1 MSHTYHP
8 ILSPPMAELPR
19 LHACIPAS
27 ELNEHLRKL
36 ATLTTAYI
44 HPKVISF
51 RSVKNRRNWQKAM
64 PDTSV
69 AGRGL
74 YSNFW
79 RQAPGA
85 VNRVAFFSTST
96 ATYVGK
102 SSVDGGKWHAWGAA
116 LLNNSQG
123 VGGKILII
131 YNSDAHSVDP
141 SLRFKSLMM
150 TPMSNLIK
158 DAHQEYAICS
168 VWYGCGHYPAPVGQD
183 LCVEYTMSWLQNI
196 VTQLE
201 GPFSGSSDPR
211 VQNFTQIS
219 KK

>member
-1 MSHTYHP
+1 MLGQNHSLPHCAHTIALPIIIVISSRTYLPIERPTSHAWLILYGSIFTTAATTRCYHLSPPPQQASPVFELRLLSKPHRSSGLLFFSLATSCRYLPIELPTHNAWLILYGSIFTITTVSHTYHP

-19 LHACIPAS
+19 LYACIPAS

-96 ATYVGK
+96 AT
-102 SSVDGGKWHAWGAA
+102 
-116 LLNNSQG
+116 
-123 VGGKILII
+123 
-131 YNSDAHSVDP
+131 
-141 SLRFKSLMM
+141 
-150 TPMSNLIK
+150 
-158 DAHQEYAICS
+158 
-168 VWYGCGHYPAPVGQD
+168 
-183 LCVEYTMSWLQNI
+183 
-196 VTQLE
+196 
-201 GPFSGSSDPR
+201 
-211 VQNFTQIS
+211 
-219 KK
+219 